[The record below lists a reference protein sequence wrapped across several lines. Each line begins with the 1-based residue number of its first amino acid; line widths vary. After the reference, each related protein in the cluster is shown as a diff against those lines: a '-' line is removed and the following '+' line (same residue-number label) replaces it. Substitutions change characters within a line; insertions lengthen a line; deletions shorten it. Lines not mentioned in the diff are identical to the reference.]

1 MLFWLRMRFKETMMQ
16 IDRPRV
22 VNTAAADEAELL
34 SSSLFRGR
42 FILTRINMFHNRFCP
57 AASRRFGFRPKNCTG
72 LIILDCVL
80 ESCFFTLILS
90 IVYILPSPWPEKVA
104 SRCSGQLHNTDILQ
118 PNEICNCFEQKKI
131 KDINGF

>member
-1 MLFWLRMRFKETMMQ
+1 MQ

-42 FILTRINMFHNRFCP
+42 FILWPELICFIIDSAQQR
-57 AASRRFGFRPKNCTG
+57 AVEQAEKCTG

-104 SRCSGQLHNTDILQ
+104 SRCSGQLHNTDLLQ
-118 PNEICNCFEQKKI
+118 PNEICKWF
-131 KDINGF
+131 